1 MSDLEDLLVWLLSSG
16 MFFYLRPF
24 WIRKR
29 LYFITAGVLFFTPTV
44 VMYPSI
50 MSYFTVWPLILSIP
64 NYLSDIKAGAPAFIG
79 VVVPTVAVVAL
90 IFWGIAI
97 WRKI

>member
-1 MSDLEDLLVWLLSSG
+1 MSDLGDLLAWLLCTG
-16 MFFYLRPF
+16 MFFCLRPF
-24 WIRKR
+24 WIRRR

-50 MSYFTVWPLILSIP
+50 MSYFTVWPLILTIP

-79 VVVPTVAVVAL
+79 VVVPAGAIVALVFWAVAV
-90 IFWGIAI
+90 WK
-97 WRKI
+97 KI